1 MAYIE
6 LTQNKVAFVDLA
18 LYDYLSR
25 WKWCAAY
32 DSTTRSYYAVRS
44 GYTYSK
50 KRRTEQMAW
59 AVVGKPIK
67 GLVVDH
73 INGDTL
79 DNRKDNLRIVT
90 IRKNS
95 QNTYRHRQ
103 GKLVG
108 VNWHPQNRTWIARI
122 YVGRKKLHL
131 GCFSTPE
138 AASLA
143 YKQAVERY
151 G

>member
-1 MAYIE
+1 MAYIQ
-6 LTQNKVAFVDLA
+6 LTQNKVAFVDIA
-18 LYDYLSR
+18 LYDYLNR
-25 WKWCAAY
+25 WKWCASY
-32 DSTTRSYYAVRS
+32 DAGTKSYYAVRS

-59 AVVGKPIK
+59 AIVGKPPK
-67 GLVVDH
+67 GFVIDH

-90 IRKNS
+90 IRRNS

-103 GKLVG
+103 GKFVG
-108 VNWHPQNRTWIARI
+108 INWHPKNRSWIARI
-122 YVGRKKLHL
+122 HVNGKKLHL

-138 AASLA
+138 AANLA
-143 YKQAVERY
+143 YKQAVEQY